1 MFARQK
7 IVPVILAGGTGTRL
21 WPLSRQSLPKQFLAL
36 VSDQTLYQDTLMR
49 VASEADF
56 HPPVVI
62 TASDFRFLARR
73 QAAEIGVTATV
84 LLEPTRRDSGPAL
97 LAAAAFVRDR
107 YGADTL
113 ILALA
118 ADHAVDDTP
127 AFMACVAQAAAAA
140 ASGAIV
146 TFGISPR
153 GPSTAYGYIKCGT
166 PLLQGAAAKVERF
179 VEKPDAAT
187 AERYVAEGYLWNSGN
202 FLFPA
207 GLLLSEGALF
217 EPATTAAV
225 EQAVERAREDQGY
238 LTLDAAAFGAATSK
252 SIDFAVLEHTT
263 AAAVVAGDFGW
274 SDIGAWDAVHAVN
287 EADADGNV
295 TRGPV
300 SLSDSRNAYV
310 YSDGKLVAG
319 IGLDGLSVIA
329 TDDAVLVLPSQR
341 SQEVKA
347 LVAHLS
353 AAKRNEVN
361 EHLKMHRPWG
371 TYQTICRGDRFH
383 VKKIVVEPGGTLSL
397 QKHHHR
403 AEHWVVVRGTAEV
416 TLGERVFTVHENE
429 STYLPCGGVHR
440 LANPGRIPLELIE
453 VQTGSYLGEDDIV
466 RLEDIYARA

>member
-1 MFARQK
+1 MSPRQQ

-36 VSDQTLYQDTLMR
+36 VSDHTLYQDTLLR
-49 VASEADF
+49 VAAGPVF

-62 TASDFRFLARR
+62 TGAEFRFFAAR
-73 QAAEIGVTATV
+73 QAREIGIDATV
-84 LLEPTRRDSGPAL
+84 LLEPVRRDSGPAL
-97 LAAAAFVRDR
+97 LAAAAYVEAR

-113 ILALA
+113 MLALA
-118 ADHAVDDTP
+118 ADHVVTDP
-127 AFMACVAQAAAAA
+127 KAFLACVDEAAAAA
-140 ASGAIV
+140 QAGHIV
-146 TFGISPR
+146 TFGIQPR
-153 GPSTAYGYIKCGT
+153 APSTAYGYIKCGAS
-166 PLLQGAAAKVERF
+166 LDGAAMRVASF

-187 AERYVAEGYLWNSGN
+187 AERYVRDGYLWNSGN

-207 GLLLSEGALF
+207 GLMLAEGARL
-217 EPATTAAV
+217 EPDTTAAV
-225 EQAVERAREDQGY
+225 TAAVAKAQEDLGF
-238 LTLDAAAFGAATSK
+238 LALDADAFAAATSK
-252 SIDFAVLEHTT
+252 SIDFAVLEHTQV
-263 AAAVVAGDFGW
+263 AAVVAGDFGW

-287 EADADGNV
+287 PADEAGNV
-295 TRGPV
+295 THGPV
-300 SLSDSRNAYV
+300 ALTDSRGSYV

-319 IGLDGLSVIA
+319 IGLEGLSVIA
-329 TDDAVLVLPSQR
+329 TDDAVLVMPSDR
-341 SQEVKA
+341 SQDVKA
-347 LVAHLS
+347 LVARLS
-353 AAKRNEVN
+353 ASRRNEVS

-371 TYQTICRGDRFH
+371 TYQTICRGERFH

-416 TLGERVFTVHENE
+416 TLNGSVSTLHENQ
-429 STYLPCGGVHR
+429 STYLPCGSVHR